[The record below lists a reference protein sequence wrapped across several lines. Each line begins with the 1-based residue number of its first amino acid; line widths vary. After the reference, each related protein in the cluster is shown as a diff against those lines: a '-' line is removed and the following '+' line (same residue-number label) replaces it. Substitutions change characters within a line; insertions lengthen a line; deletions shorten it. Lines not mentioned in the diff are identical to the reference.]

1 MAKAKS
7 KQAALK
13 VANNLVAKHMN
24 SFNTAKTF
32 VDRKKRSKQG
42 YSKHLKTHSHA
53 DF

>member
-1 MAKAKS
+1 MAKPKTQQNAFNAS
-7 KQAALK
+7 
-13 VANNLVAKHMN
+13 NNLVAKHMN

-42 YSKHLKTHSHA
+42 YSKHLKSNSHA